1 MGAVIKA
8 KYSGSCKLCGTTW
21 EVGDALH
28 YQKTPKAI
36 CGDPACF
43 QSQGGS
49 LTSQSSFTPSRQDV
63 VLFKVPD
70 VEVADSVKQMADVL
84 LQYVVVAHHLTKDLY
99 PELDISS
106 QTFGQIRSKFVDQLL
121 HVTDQQKQN

>member
-8 KYSGSCKLCGTTW
+8 KYSGSCKMCGTTW

-28 YQKTPKAI
+28 YQKTQKAI

-49 LTSQSSFTPSRQDV
+49 LTSQNTFTTSRQDV

-70 VEVADSVKQMADVL
+70 VEVADSVKQTAEVL

>member
-1 MGAVIKA
+1 MGAIIKA
-8 KYSGSCKLCGTTW
+8 KYSGSCKICGSTW
-21 EVGDALH
+21 EVGDTLH

-36 CGDPACF
+36 CGDPTCF

-49 LTSQSSFTPSRQDV
+49 LTSQNTFTPSRQDV

-84 LQYVVVAHHLTKDLY
+84 LQYLVVAHHLTKDLY

>member
-1 MGAVIKA
+1 MHTICHQIIFNFKFFG
-8 KYSGSCKLCGTTW
+8 
-21 EVGDALH
+21 

-49 LTSQSSFTPSRQDV
+49 LTSQNTFTTSRQDV

-70 VEVADSVKQMADVL
+70 VEVADSVKQTAEVL

>member
-28 YQKTPKAI
+28 YQKTP
-36 CGDPACF
+36 
-43 QSQGGS
+43 QGGS
-49 LTSQSSFTPSRQDV
+49 LTSQNTFTPSRQDV

-70 VEVADSVKQMADVL
+70 VEVADSVKQMSDVL